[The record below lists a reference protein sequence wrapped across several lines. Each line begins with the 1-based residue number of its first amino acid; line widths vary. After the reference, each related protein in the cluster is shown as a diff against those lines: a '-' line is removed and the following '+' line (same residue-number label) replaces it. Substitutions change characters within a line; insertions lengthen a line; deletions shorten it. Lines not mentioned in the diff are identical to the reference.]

1 MMRRA
6 AVFFAVFG
14 AAVVLVPLAAYLV
27 ERPSPDPLGDK
38 LRSYGFFPIEPPST
52 LVRVGSLYYVSPD
65 VRQFTA
71 ICNADTA
78 DVGGFL
84 NESRSLE
91 IEQELRENGSF
102 TAKVDLNLH
111 PTVKAGSDAA
121 FIQTVRF
128 SLTDVLLDEI
138 TLGDNGLIYTNLMS
152 KPSCNQ
158 VAMQLVNSDGYVCQ
172 GQRILRAK
180 AEIDRKNTE
189 KVAGDA
195 QATFAGKSD
204 GAKTE
209 GSTTGDRTTTEREG
223 LPLADSVLTYGVQMT
238 PMCLVP
244 KTAHFPRILPR
255 TAVGRAY
262 NFVLFHI
269 VEPLLPP
276 ERDTINVAETASPQA
291 K

>member
-1 MMRRA
+1 M
-6 AVFFAVFG
+6 
-14 AAVVLVPLAAYLV
+14 
-27 ERPSPDPLGDK
+27 
-38 LRSYGFFPIEPPST
+38 PPST
-52 LVRVGSLYYVSPD
+52 LVSVGSLYYVSPD

-84 NESRSLE
+84 NESRSSE
-91 IEQELRENGSF
+91 IEQELKENGSF
-102 TAKVDLNLH
+102 TANVDLNLH
-111 PTVKAGSDAA
+111 PTVKAGSDNA
-121 FIQTVRF
+121 FIQTVHF

-138 TLGDNGLIYTNLMS
+138 TLGDNGLIYSKLMS

-180 AEIDRKNTE
+180 AEIDVNREDTK

-195 QATFAGKSD
+195 QATFGGTSK
-204 GAKTE
+204 GARAE

-276 ERDTINVAETASPQA
+276 ERDTINVAETASAQA